1 MNNSFSKQDMD
12 LVALH
17 IFKTV
22 AESGG
27 ITKAAARLHRVQS
40 NVTTR
45 VKQLEERLG
54 TRLFHRHN
62 RRLVLSAEGK
72 ILLEYAER
80 LLRLS
85 SEAEAALRK
94 GAPRGV
100 LRIGSLE
107 STAATRLPPVLSR
120 YHLAYPE
127 VRLELVTGT
136 SGALV
141 ARVLGGEIE
150 AAFVA
155 EPFTAQSLQ
164 TQLAFTEELVLIAP
178 KGFAQIRSAKDAAH
192 LPVLAFAAGC
202 SYRRRLEAW
211 LGRSGISPERV
222 MEYGSYHAIV
232 ACVAAGS
239 GIAVVPQSV
248 IDAVRPEKEVR
259 IHRLPKETAAAKTQL
274 VWRVGHSSGAL
285 DALRGE
291 LLTAARCGSPA
302 RRAAATP
309 ASRSAALPR
318 RAERRAPHSSAPAAS
333 R

>member
-1 MNNSFSKQDMD
+1 MD

-22 AESGG
+22 AEAGG

-40 NVTTR
+40 NITTR

-54 TRLFHRHN
+54 TRLFHRQK
-62 RRLVLSAEGK
+62 RRLVLSAEGRT
-72 ILLEYAER
+72 LLDYAER

-85 SEAEAALRK
+85 SEAEAAVRN
-94 GAPRGV
+94 GAPRGT

-107 STAATRLPPVLSR
+107 STAAARLPRVLSR

-141 ARVLGGEIE
+141 ARVLSGDIE

-155 EPFTAQSLQ
+155 EPFTAQGLDM
-164 TQLAFTEELVLIAP
+164 QLAFTEKLVLIAP
-178 KGFAQIRSAKDAAH
+178 RGFAEIRSAKDAAH
-192 LPVLAFAAGC
+192 RPVLAFAAGC

-211 LGRSGISPERV
+211 LGRSGVSPERV

-248 IDAVRPEKEVR
+248 IQAVRPEKEVR
-259 IHRLPKETAAAKTQL
+259 IQPLPREIATAKTQF
-274 VWRVGHSSGAL
+274 VWRQGHSSSALQALQAIVEGEARATRGA
-285 DALRGE
+285 A
-291 LLTAARCGSPA
+291 S
-302 RRAAATP
+302 P
-309 ASRSAALPR
+309 ASRSASRRPGAARPAPR
-318 RAERRAPHSSAPAAS
+318 SSAPAAS